1 MNASVVRALV
11 AKDLSLYFRN
21 RFFALIT
28 VLGLVFYAIVFFLM
42 PSVVNETVK
51 LGVYGEQLPP
61 GTADLEFPG
70 LEIQIAETDEALQRL
85 VLEGEVVAGLTLPRA
100 DAVGGAEPVQVEM
113 YVAAGTPDETIQAI
127 DALFVTLLDALNGEA
142 PSVVLSEQV
151 IGIDLAGRQI
161 PPRDRLR
168 PLLAILLIMVETM
181 GMASLISS
189 EIVRG
194 TIRALLVTP
203 VSKFE
208 FFLAKGITG
217 TTLALGQAVLLMA
230 IIGGISTQ
238 PLVVLV
244 ALLLGSVMVTG
255 IGFVL
260 ATLGRDMLTVMVW
273 GMLALVVLSIPSI
286 SIMFPGVA
294 SGWIEAIPTYY
305 LVTAI
310 DLSMNFNLGFD
321 AVWDEMLALLA
332 FDAAALAVG
341 VAVLRR
347 KAL

>member
-1 MNASVVRALV
+1 MV

-28 VLGLVFYAIVFFLM
+28 ILGLVFYAIVFFLM

-51 LGVYGEQLPP
+51 LGVYGEQVPP
-61 GTADLEFPG
+61 GIAELDLPG
-70 LEIQIAETDEALQRL
+70 LDIQLADSPEALQQL
-85 VLEGEVVAGLTLPRA
+85 VLDGDVVAGLILPRGYG
-100 DAVGGAEPVQVEM
+100 VGGAQPVQIEM
-113 YVAAGTPDETIQAI
+113 YVAAGTPEETLQAVE
-127 DALFVTLLDALNGEA
+127 ALFVTLLDAVNGEA

-161 PPRDRLR
+161 PPRDRMR

-203 VSKFE
+203 VTKLE
-208 FFLAKGITG
+208 FFIAKGITG

-230 IIGGISTQ
+230 VIGGISTQ
-238 PLVVLV
+238 PLVVLT

-273 GMLALVVLSIPSI
+273 GMLVLVVLSIPSI
-286 SIMFPGVA
+286 GVMFPGVA
-294 SGWIEAIPTYY
+294 SGWIEVIPTYY

-310 DLSMNFNLGFD
+310 DLSMNFSLGFD
-321 AVWDEMLALLA
+321 AVWDELLTLLA
-332 FDAAALAVG
+332 FDAASIAIG
-341 VAVLRR
+341 VSVLRR